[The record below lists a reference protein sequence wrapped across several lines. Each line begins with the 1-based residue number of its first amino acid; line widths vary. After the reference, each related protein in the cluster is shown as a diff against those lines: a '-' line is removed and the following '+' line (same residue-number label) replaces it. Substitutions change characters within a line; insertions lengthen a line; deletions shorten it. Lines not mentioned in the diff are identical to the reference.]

1 MMFYITNKFFIRSLF
16 AVNILLLCSFS
27 GFSQFRV
34 KGKISDEKGES
45 LVGVNVM
52 VKNTSAGTLSGI
64 DGSYSIEVADNQ
76 SVLVFS
82 YVGYGSK
89 EIGVNGMSEINVV
102 LNESAELLDEIVV
115 IGYGSQRK
123 SDLTGVV
130 SSIKSEDLQKVASAN
145 ITQALQGKIAGVQVV
160 SGSGRP
166 GEAPIVRIRGTGTL
180 NGASP
185 IYVVDGL
192 ILDNIDFL
200 NATDIAS
207 MEVLKDASAA
217 AIYGTRGANGVIIIT
232 TRQGSKNTKAQIR
245 FNAWQ
250 GVQQPAKLLS
260 LTNASEYGLLVNELS
275 NRLVFANPGSLGQGT
290 DWQNEIYRNAAFSS
304 YNLQVSGG
312 SDQMTYSI
320 SGDAFL
326 QDGIIKSSYFNRYSL
341 RINNTYQLAS
351 FVKIGH
357 NISFVQSAANRE
369 PGGIVFNAYAADP
382 TAPAVDA
389 DGNFGNTSTLS
400 NVSNPAAQ
408 LKYNAYN
415 RSNGQQMAGNAF
427 IDVNP
432 LKNLTLKSSIGF
444 NSFSNKS
451 KSFEPQF
458 FVNDKQQNPESRLF
472 VGNSQSSD
480 WQWENTAV
488 FQKDFKQHRLTLL
501 TGYTVQSRQ
510 GEFMGG
516 SRNRLIGDTED
527 FYYLNAGDAQT
538 ATNYQG
544 ASTPERYES
553 YLFRSNYAFKDK
565 YLLTVSFRRDG
576 SSKFGSEKR
585 GGNFPSLAFAWR
597 AKEESFLKNV
607 QALSNLKFRASWGIL
622 GNDKIPTGAAIPT
635 VTNNLSAVFGPDEAL
650 IFGASLVTL
659 ANPFLQ
665 WEQSRSL
672 NGGFD
677 IGFLDNRL
685 TAEVDVYHRLTT
697 KILVPVPIPDYVG
710 SAGNPYVN
718 AADVVNKG
726 LDVTL
731 NFQNKEG
738 KLNYKLSVLG
748 SFLDNNVISLGST
761 GNALRDVVING
772 DFATL
777 TQPGYP
783 IGSFFGYKVAGIYQ
797 NAEDIKTYPNNNP
810 VRPGD
815 LRFEDI
821 NADGIINAKDRTW
834 LGSPI
839 PTFNYGFNLELSY
852 SGFDFNADFNGV
864 YGNKILNAKKMFRG
878 FGIPNFETSFLN
890 RWNKDNLSNTD
901 PRITNGGYPNFVV
914 SDHFLEDGSFFRLRT
929 LGLGYTLADSLV
941 KKLGIRSLRIY
952 GTANNLF
959 TWTKYSGYTPEVG
972 SENVLQVGI
981 DRGIYPLSKTLVF
994 GIQCNF

>member
-1 MMFYITNKFFIRSLF
+1 MIFNNKPKRFRQSIFILYAFIS
-16 AVNILLLCSFS
+16 CSFDA
-27 GFSQFRV
+27 FSQFRV
-34 KGKISDEKGES
+34 SGKITDEKGES
-45 LVGVNVM
+45 LIGVNIL
-52 VKNTSAGTLSGI
+52 VKNTNNGALSDLEGK
-64 DGSYSIEVADNQ
+64 YSLEVSDKMA
-76 SVLVFS
+76 VLVFS
-82 YVGYGSK
+82 YIGFSSK
-89 EIGVNGMSEINVV
+89 EISLEGKSELNVI
-102 LNESAELLDEIVV
+102 LSESAELLNEIVV
-115 IGYGSQRK
+115 VGYGTQRK

-130 SSIKSEDLQKVASAN
+130 GTIKSEEIQKFATAN

-166 GEAPIVRIRGTGTL
+166 GEAPVVRIRGTGTL

-200 NATDIAS
+200 NASDIAS
-207 MEVLKDASAA
+207 LEVLKDASAA
-217 AIYGTRGANGVIIIT
+217 AIYGTRGANGVVIIT
-232 TRQGSKNTKAQIR
+232 TRQGVKNTKTQIR

-250 GVQQPAKLLS
+250 GVQQPAKLLA
-260 LTNASEYGLLVNELS
+260 LTNAGEYGLLVNELS
-275 NRLVFANPGSLGQGT
+275 NKPVFPDLPILGEGT
-290 DWQNEIYRNAAFSS
+290 NWQNEIYRNAAFSN

-312 SDQMTYSI
+312 TDQMTYSI
-320 SGDAFL
+320 SGDAFF

-341 RINNTYQLAS
+341 RVNNTYSLAS
-351 FVKIGH
+351 FLKIGH
-357 NISFVQSAANRE
+357 NVSYVQSAANRE

-382 TAPAVDA
+382 TAITVDA
-389 DGNFGNTSTLS
+389 DGNFGNTSILS
-400 NVSNPAAQ
+400 NVSNPVAQ

-415 RSNGQQMAGNAF
+415 RSAGQQMAGNAF
-427 IDVNP
+427 VDIIP
-432 LKNLTLKSSIGF
+432 SKNITLKSSIGF
-444 NSFSNKS
+444 NSFHNKS
-451 KSFEPQF
+451 KSFEPEF
-458 FVNDKQQNPESRLF
+458 YVNDKQRNPESRLF
-472 VGNSQSSD
+472 VGNSQTSD

-488 FQKDFKQHRLTLL
+488 WQKDYKQHRWTLL

-510 GEFMGG
+510 GEYFGG

-544 ASTPERYES
+544 ANTPERYES

-565 YLLTVSFRRDG
+565 YLLTFSFRRDG

-597 AKEESFLKNV
+597 AKEEPFLKNL
-607 QALSNLKFRASWGIL
+607 QGLSNLKFRASWGIL

-650 IFGASLVTL
+650 VFGASLVTL

-665 WEQSRSL
+665 WEESRSL

-677 IGFLDNRL
+677 IGFFDNRL
-685 TAEVDVYHRLTT
+685 SAEVDVYHRLTS

-726 LDVTL
+726 LDFTL

-738 KLNYKLSVLG
+738 KFSYKWSVLG
-748 SFLDNNVISLGST
+748 SFIHNNVISLGST
-761 GNALRDVVING
+761 GSALRDVVING

-783 IGSFFGYKVAGIYQ
+783 IGSFFGYKVAGVYQ
-797 NAEDIKTYPNNNP
+797 HAEDVKTYPNNNP
-810 VRPGD
+810 VKPGD

-821 NADGIINAKDRTW
+821 NADGIINAKDRTY

-839 PTFNYGFNLELSY
+839 PSMNYGFNLELFY
-852 SGFDFNADFNGV
+852 GGFDVNAEFNGV

-890 RWNKDNLSNTD
+890 RWNKDNPSDTD

-914 SDHFLEDGSFFRLRT
+914 SDYFLEDGSFFRLRT
-929 LGLGYTLADSLV
+929 LSIGYSLPQPWLN
-941 KKLGIRSLRIY
+941 KLYIKSLKIFVR
-952 GTANNLF
+952 ANNLF
-959 TWTKYSGYTPEVG
+959 TWTNYTGYTPEIG

-981 DRGIYPLSKTLVF
+981 DRGIYPLSKTIVF
-994 GIQCNF
+994 GVSGHF

>member
-1 MMFYITNKFFIRSLF
+1 MNYKSVNKCFLRCFFVIISIFLGCMNGF
-16 AVNILLLCSFS
+16 A
-27 GFSQFRV
+27 QFRV
-34 KGKISDEKGES
+34 SGKITSENRET
-45 LVGVNVM
+45 LIGVNVL
-52 VKNTSAGTLSGI
+52 VKNTNIGTLSDIEGRFSL
-64 DGSYSIEVADNQ
+64 DVPDKQSI
-76 SVLVFS
+76 LVFS
-82 YVGYGSK
+82 YVGYATK
-89 EIGVNGMSEINVV
+89 ELSVDGNSELNVMIS
-102 LNESAELLDEIVV
+102 ESAELLNEIVV

-130 SSIKSEDLQKVASAN
+130 SSIKSEEIQKFASAN
-145 ITQALQGKIAGVQVV
+145 ITQALQGKIAGVQVT

-166 GEAPIVRIRGTGTL
+166 GEAPVVRIRGTGTL

-200 NATDIAS
+200 NASDIAS

-217 AIYGTRGANGVIIIT
+217 AIYGTRGANGVIIIS
-232 TRQGSKNTKAQIR
+232 TRQGTKNTKAQVR

-250 GVQQPAKLLS
+250 GLQQPAKLLL
-260 LTNASEYGLLVNELS
+260 LTNASEYGTLVNELS
-275 NRLVFANPGSLGQGT
+275 NKAVFADPKSLGQGT
-290 DWQNEIYRNAAFSS
+290 DWQNEIYRNAAFSN
-304 YNLQVSGG
+304 YNVQISGG
-312 SDQMTYSI
+312 SDLMTYSI

-341 RINNTYQLAS
+341 RINNTYQVS
-351 FVKIGH
+351 PFIKIGH
-357 NISFVQSAANRE
+357 NVSYVQSAANRE

-382 TAPAVDA
+382 TVPAVDS
-389 DGNFGNTSTLS
+389 DGNFGNTSVLS

-408 LKYNAYN
+408 FKYNAYN
-415 RSNGQQMAGNAF
+415 RSSGQQMAGNAF

-432 LKNLTLKSSIGF
+432 FKSLTLKSSIGF

-451 KSFEPQF
+451 KSFEPEF
-458 FVNDKQQNPESRLF
+458 FVNDKQRNPESRLF

-488 FQKDFKQHRLTLL
+488 FQKDLKQHRFTLL
-501 TGYTVQSRQ
+501 AGYTVQSRQ
-510 GEFMGG
+510 GEFLGG

-544 ASTPERYES
+544 ANTPERYES
-553 YLFRSNYAFKDK
+553 YLFRTNYAFKDK
-565 YLLTVSFRRDG
+565 YLVTFSFRRDG

-585 GGNFPSLAFAWR
+585 GGNFPSLALAWR
-597 AKEESFLKNV
+597 AKEESFLKNLEG
-607 QALSNLKFRASWGIL
+607 LSNLKFRASWGIL

-635 VTNNLSAVFGPDEAL
+635 VTNNLSAVFGPEEAL
-650 IFGASLVTL
+650 IFGASLITL

-665 WEQSRSL
+665 WEESRSL
-672 NGGFD
+672 NGGVD
-677 IGFLDNRL
+677 IGFFDNRL
-685 TAEVDVYHRLTT
+685 TGEFDVYHRLTS

-726 LDVTL
+726 LDITL

-738 KLNYKLSVLG
+738 KFNYKFSVLG
-748 SFLDNNVISLGST
+748 SFIDNKVISLGST
-761 GNALRDVVING
+761 GNALRDVVVNG

-777 TQPGYP
+777 TQPGFP

-797 NAEDIKTYPNNNP
+797 NAEEIKKYPNNNP
-810 VRPGD
+810 VKPGD

-839 PTFNYGFNLELSY
+839 PTFNYGFNLEFSY
-852 SGFDFNADFNGV
+852 GGFDFNADFNGV

-878 FGIPNFETSFLN
+878 FGIPNFESSFLN
-890 RWNKDNLSNTD
+890 RWNKDNPSETD

-914 SDHFLEDGSFFRLRT
+914 SDYFLEDGSFFRLRT
-929 LGLGYTLADSLV
+929 LGIGYTLPQNLIQ
-941 KKLGIRSLRIY
+941 KIGIKSLRIY
-952 GTANNLF
+952 ARANNLF

-981 DRGIYPLSKTLVF
+981 DRGIYPLAKTVVF
-994 GIQCNF
+994 GVSCNF

>member
-1 MMFYITNKFFIRSLF
+1 MIFRDNNKLFRQSLF
-16 AVNILLLCSFS
+16 IIYAIMFCHLNA
-27 GFSQFRV
+27 FSQIRV
-34 KGKISDEKGES
+34 SGKITDEKGEA
-45 LVGVNVM
+45 LIGVNVL
-52 VKNTSAGTLSGI
+52 VKNTNNGALSDLEGK
-64 DGSYSIEVADNQ
+64 YSLEVPDKQ
-76 SVLVFS
+76 VVLVFS
-82 YVGYGSK
+82 YVGFSSK
-89 EIGVNGMSEINVV
+89 EINLEGKSELNVI
-102 LNESAELLDEIVV
+102 LSESVELLNEIVV
-115 IGYGSQRK
+115 VGYGTQRK

-130 SSIKSEDLQKVASAN
+130 GTIKSEEIQKFASAN

-200 NATDIAS
+200 NASDIAS

-232 TRQGSKNTKAQIR
+232 TRQGAKNTKAQVR

-250 GVQQPAKLLS
+250 GVQQPAKLLA
-260 LTNASEYGLLVNELS
+260 LTNAGEYGLLVNELS
-275 NRLVFANPGSLGQGT
+275 NKPVFTDLNALGSGT
-290 DWQNEIYRNAAFSS
+290 DWQNEIFRNAAFRN
-304 YNLQVSGG
+304 YNLQISGG

-326 QDGIIKSSYFNRYSL
+326 QDGIIRSSYFNRYSL

-351 FVKIGH
+351 FIKIGH
-357 NISFVQSAANRE
+357 NVSYVQSAANRE

-382 TAPAVDA
+382 TAVAVDA
-389 DGNFGNTSTLS
+389 DGKFGNTSVLS
-400 NVSNPAAQ
+400 NVSNPVAQ

-415 RSNGQQMAGNAF
+415 RSGGQQLAGNAF
-427 IDVNP
+427 IDIHP
-432 LKNLTLKSSIGF
+432 LKNITLKSSIGF
-444 NSFSNKS
+444 NSFMNKS
-451 KSFEPQF
+451 KSFEPEF
-458 FVNDKQQNPESRLF
+458 YVNDKQRNPESRLF
-472 VGNSQSSD
+472 VGNSQTSD

-488 FQKDFKQHRLTLL
+488 YQKDFKEHRVTLL

-510 GEFMGG
+510 GEFLGG

-527 FYYLNAGDAQT
+527 FYFNNAGDAQT

-544 ASTPERYES
+544 ANTPERYES

-565 YLLTVSFRRDG
+565 YLLTFSFRRDG

-597 AKEESFLKNV
+597 AKEEPLLKNL
-607 QALSNLKFRASWGIL
+607 QGLSNLKFRVSWGIL

-665 WEQSRSL
+665 WEESRSL

-685 TAEVDVYHRLTT
+685 TAEVDLYHRLTT

-726 LDVTL
+726 LDITL

-738 KLNYKLSVLG
+738 KFNYKWSVLG
-748 SFLDNNVISLGST
+748 SFIDNNVISLGST

-783 IGSFFGYKVAGIYQ
+783 IGSFFGYKVAGVYQ
-797 NAEDIKTYPNNNP
+797 NAEDVKTYPNNNP
-810 VRPGD
+810 VKPGD

-839 PTFNYGFNLELSY
+839 PAVNYGFNLELSY
-852 SGFDFNADFNGV
+852 GGFDFNAEFNGV

-890 RWNKDNLSNTD
+890 RWNKDNPSNTD

-914 SDHFLEDGSFFRLRT
+914 SDYFLEDGSFFRLRT
-929 LGLGYTLADSLV
+929 LGIGYSLPENLIN
-941 KKLGIRSLRIY
+941 KMLIKSLRVFAR
-952 GTANNLF
+952 ANNLF

-981 DRGIYPLSKTLVF
+981 DRGIYPLSKTIVF
-994 GIQCNF
+994 GVSCHF

>member
-1 MMFYITNKFFIRSLF
+1 MTYNSLNKYFLRCFFVLSAIFIGYSYGF
-16 AVNILLLCSFS
+16 A
-27 GFSQFRV
+27 QFRV
-34 KGKISDEKGES
+34 AGKITDEKGES
-45 LVGVNVM
+45 LIGVNVL
-52 VKNTSAGTLSGI
+52 VKNTNIGTLSDVEGRFVL
-64 DGSYSIEVADNQ
+64 DAPDKQ
-76 SVLVFS
+76 AVLVFS
-82 YVGYGSK
+82 YVGYATK
-89 EIGVNGMSEINVV
+89 EWTIGGKSELNVI
-102 LNESAELLDEIVV
+102 LSESAELLNEIVV
-115 IGYGSQRK
+115 VGYGSQRK

-130 SSIKSEDLQKVASAN
+130 SSIKSEEIQKFASAN
-145 ITQALQGKIAGVQVV
+145 ITQALQGKIAGVQVT

-200 NATDIAS
+200 NASDIAS

-217 AIYGTRGANGVIIIT
+217 AIYGTRGANGVIIIS
-232 TRQGSKNTKAQIR
+232 TRQGTKNSKAQVR
-245 FNAWQ
+245 FNTWQ
-250 GVQQPAKLLS
+250 GLQQPAKLLS
-260 LTNASEYGLLVNELS
+260 LTNATEYGTLVNELS
-275 NRLVFANPGSLGQGT
+275 NKPVFADPKSLGQGT
-290 DWQNEIYRNAAFSS
+290 DWQNEIYRKAAFSN
-304 YNLQVSGG
+304 YNLQISGG
-312 SDQMTYSI
+312 SDLMTYSI

-341 RINNTYQLAS
+341 RINNTYQIAP
-351 FVKIGH
+351 FIKIGH
-357 NISFVQSAANRE
+357 NVSYVQSAANRE

-382 TAPAVDA
+382 TVPAVDA
-389 DGNFGNTSTLS
+389 AGNFGNTSVLS

-415 RSNGQQMAGNAF
+415 RSSGQQMAGNAF

-432 LKNLTLKSSIGF
+432 LKSITLKSSIGF

-451 KSFEPQF
+451 KSFEPAF
-458 FVNDKQQNPESRLF
+458 FVNDKQRNPESRLF
-472 VGNSQSSD
+472 VGNSQTSD

-488 FQKDFKQHRLTLL
+488 FQKDLKQHRFTLL
-501 TGYTVQSRQ
+501 AGYTVQSRQ
-510 GEFMGG
+510 GEFLGG

-527 FYYLNAGDAQT
+527 FYYLSAGDAQT

-544 ASTPERYES
+544 ANTPERYES
-553 YLFRSNYAFKDK
+553 YLFRTNYAFKDK
-565 YLLTVSFRRDG
+565 YLLTFSFRRDG
-576 SSKFGSEKR
+576 SSKFGTEKR
-585 GGNFPSLAFAWR
+585 GGNFPSLAVAWR
-597 AKEESFLKNV
+597 AKEESFLKNLEG
-607 QALSNLKFRASWGIL
+607 LSNLKFRASWGIL

-665 WEQSRSL
+665 WEESRSL

-677 IGFLDNRL
+677 IGFFDNRL
-685 TAEVDVYHRLTT
+685 TGEFDVYHRLTT

-738 KLNYKLSVLG
+738 KFNYKLSVLG
-748 SFLDNNVISLGST
+748 SFLNNKVISLGSS
-761 GNALRDVVING
+761 GNALRDVVVNG

-777 TQPGYP
+777 TQPDFP
-783 IGSFFGYKVAGIYQ
+783 IGSFFGYKVAGVYQ
-797 NAEDIKTYPNNNP
+797 NAEDVKKYPNNNP
-810 VRPGD
+810 VKPGD

-821 NADGIINAKDRTW
+821 NADGIINSKDRTW

-852 SGFDFNADFNGV
+852 GGFDFNADFNGV

-878 FGIPNFETSFLN
+878 FGIPNFESAFLN
-890 RWNKDNLSNTD
+890 RWNKDNPSETD

-914 SDHFLEDGSFFRLRT
+914 SDYFLEDGSFFRLRT
-929 LGLGYTLADSLV
+929 LGVGYTFPQNLMQ
-941 KKLGIRSLRIY
+941 KLRIKSLRIY
-952 GTANNLF
+952 ARANNLF
-959 TWTKYSGYTPEVG
+959 TWTKYTGYTPEVG

-981 DRGIYPLSKTLVF
+981 DRGIYPLAKTVVLGVS
-994 GIQCNF
+994 CNF